1 MGFNSGFGRSPAEIV
16 GSNPTGV
23 KGLIVLFSAISAQLQ
38 TAMMKVH
45 GIMLNCNHYATYSL
59 KQYLNVASFP

>member
-1 MGFNSGFGRSPAEIV
+1 
-16 GSNPTGV
+16 
-23 KGLIVLFSAISAQLQ
+23 VLFSAISAQLQ